1 MSVARNVA
9 YGLEAQGAKASDV
22 AHRVGQMLELVRL
35 EAMAQRL
42 PRELSGGQ
50 QQRVALARA
59 LAIRP
64 RILLLDEPFGA
75 LDKNLRL
82 DMQLEVKS
90 LQRDLGIT
98 TILVTHDQDEAM
110 STADRIAVLRAGHV
124 EQVAT
129 PAAIYDQPA
138 SLFVAQFIGST
149 NILHGEIAAADRTMR
164 RSASMPASRSASRSR
179 GRFRPRRAR
188 HPVGSSR
195 AAVPVGSRRSGPL
208 SRRAADDAAA
218 RPQSRARGDAAAR
231 EARSR

>member
-1 MSVARNVA
+1 M
-9 YGLEAQGAKASDV
+9 
-22 AHRVGQMLELVRL
+22 
-35 EAMAQRL
+35 
-42 PRELSGGQ
+42 
-50 QQRVALARA
+50 ALARA

-110 STADRIAVLRAGHV
+110 STADRIAVLRAGRV

-149 NILHGEIAAADRTMR
+149 NILHGEIAAADRTHASIR
-164 RSASMPASRSASRSR
+164 LDAGVTLSVPVARS
-179 GRFRPRRAR
+179 FRPGERAILSVR
-188 HPVGSSR
+188 PEQLFLSDR
-195 AAVPVGSRRSGPL
+195 AGSGPL

-218 RPQSRARGDAAAR
+218 RPQSRARGNAAAR
-231 EARSR
+231 GLDQGDRAAHRRGGATIRRVPLRPDRRRARLAVSR